1 MTLSIINIIGA
12 EHLSHVPLCRI
23 GHTSKFQVYFFKKSC
38 ENVHKQ
44 YVFFKIG
51 IHSTQ
56 RRKTT
61 TGHDVTRKTNMKLLK
76 STGNCL
82 EKSSVC
88 KFLTESYLHHTSK
101 EITL

>member
-38 ENVHKQ
+38 ENLHKR

-56 RRKTT
+56 RRTTT
-61 TGHDVTRKTNMKLLK
+61 TGHDVTRKANMKMLK
-76 STGNCL
+76 PTGNCL
-82 EKSSVC
+82 EKTSVC
-88 KFLTESYLHHTSK
+88 KF
-101 EITL
+101 